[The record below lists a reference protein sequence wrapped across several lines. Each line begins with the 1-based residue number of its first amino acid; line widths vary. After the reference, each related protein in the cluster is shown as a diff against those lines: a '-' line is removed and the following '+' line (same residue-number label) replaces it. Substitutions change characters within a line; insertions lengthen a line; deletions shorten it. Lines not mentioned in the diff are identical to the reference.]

1 MRRRSSLHMHWS
13 LLGNQE
19 INILT
24 LLYVVLAYDNPP
36 PQITTDWQPIVGSRS
51 LRLESVSKFVRR
63 ADF

>member
-1 MRRRSSLHMHWS
+1 MHWS